1 MLNDELCV
9 YFCFNLCNSIP
20 LAVVYHCMKKP
31 LRPLDASDT
40 NLTKSVFPI
49 EDMIGRILDPQY
61 LPIKGDVGNPPF
73 L

>member
-1 MLNDELCV
+1 MNL
-9 YFCFNLCNSIP
+9 YFILFNSIP

-31 LRPLDASDT
+31 LRPLVPSDT
-40 NLTKSVFPI
+40 NLIKSEFPI

-73 L
+73 LCE

>member
-1 MLNDELCV
+1 
-9 YFCFNLCNSIP
+9 
-20 LAVVYHCMKKP
+20 MKKP